1 MKLKLTQ
8 RQIIMKKIFNIKI
21 TEEGLNTIMKA
32 LECYSR
38 LGINQ
43 FTYCLE
49 HNPKFKEL
57 DWDDKREIEDYL
69 RHKIDSRG
77 LGIYHPEVAKFNE
90 AFQIK
95 KEIEKNIAISKE
107 PVMKHMSNSYDGA
120 LSDYEYIPRF
130 YDDSGNKVEHQII
143 QEIPEKHQEKLKN
156 LGKKKD
162 FEGLWRYVDKHLKI
176 GVRGNATRIS
186 DDYTQVVIVKPYEL
200 VKNA

>member
-1 MKLKLTQ
+1 
-8 RQIIMKKIFNIKI
+8 MKKIFNIKI

-49 HNPKFKEL
+49 HNPKFEEL
-57 DWDDKREIEDYL
+57 DWDDQREIEDYL
-69 RHKIDSRG
+69 RHKIDSRS

-107 PVMKHMSNSYDGA
+107 PVMKDISNSYDGA
-120 LSDYEYIPRF
+120 SSDYEYIPRF

-156 LGKKKD
+156 LGKNKD
-162 FEGLWRYVDKHLKI
+162 FEGLWRYVDEHLKI
-176 GVRGNATRIS
+176 GLGGSATRIS
-186 DDYTQVVIVKPYEL
+186 DDYTQIIIVKPY
-200 VKNA
+200 KINICPKKYA